1 MTKFK
6 VCKKIHLFIIISV
19 LLIAIGMAVGTVC
32 HYIAN
37 GFFNYGGEYSS
48 YKSVTVSYYYSEQ
61 NENTDIDAIC
71 EEAFAD
77 VNAISV
83 STATSDYCKEITY
96 KFSLN
101 EDNTK
106 LEAAVNAINA
116 HFTNLESGATL
127 HEGTTF
133 VGGAKNIVYAAI
145 AFASAA
151 VFQFIYYVVRYKLR
165 AAFSSILACVHN
177 LGLYVALL
185 AITRIP
191 VGAEAIAM
199 GGVVLFVTMILC
211 GILFDRTRKNFNN
224 EKYAKTDRLEVVDT
238 SACEVRMVTFTVL
251 VALAIAA
258 VVLGAFSAIA
268 AAYIGAFMLG
278 IVALLGVVACAY
290 GMLFFTPAVHG
301 AIDACCQGVGSHKGA
316 KSATKK
322 QPEAVQTEDN
332 SKE

>member
-37 GFFNYGGEYSS
+37 GFFNYGEEYSS

-61 NENTDIDAIC
+61 NGDTDIDAIC
-71 EEAFAD
+71 TDAFAD
-77 VNAISV
+77 VKAISV
-83 STATSDYCKEITY
+83 TCATSDYCKEITY

-106 LEAAVNAINA
+106 LEAAVNEINA
-116 HFTNLESGATL
+116 HFSGLESGAIL
-127 HEGTTF
+127 HEGATF

-165 AAFSSILACVHN
+165 AAFSAILACVHN

-191 VGAEAIAM
+191 VGAEAIAI
-199 GGVVLFVTMILC
+199 GGVVVFVTMILC
-211 GILFDRTRKNFNN
+211 GILFDRIRKNFNN
-224 EKYAKTDRLEVVDT
+224 EKYAKTDRLEVVDI
-238 SACEVRMVTFTVL
+238 SACEVRTISFTVL

-268 AAYIGAFMLG
+268 AAYVGAFMLG

-290 GMLFFTPAVHG
+290 GTLFFTPAVHG
-301 AIDACCQGVGSHKGA
+301 AIDACCQGVGANKGA

-322 QPEAVQTEDN
+322 QVVEVQSEED